1 MAETPR
7 IRTRTAPEAPGL
19 AALPPL
25 LQRIYAARGVRDVES
40 LDYSLSRLPNYT
52 ALKGLDAACD
62 LLGAALDNDH
72 PILIVG
78 VFDADGATSTALVCD
93 ALTAMGAGHVDHFIP
108 HRIEHGYGLSPQ
120 VVAAL
125 ETAGH
130 RPGLLVT
137 VDNGISSHRGVD
149 AAHAAGW
156 RVIVSDHHL
165 PGESLPAADAIVN
178 PNQVSPNQPG
188 CGAFGQ
194 NLAGVGVAF
203 YLMAALRAR
212 LKRRADDRHLPNMGE
227 YLDLVAL
234 GTVADVVTLDHL
246 NRLLVAQGL
255 RRIRAGRCRPGI
267 TALIAAAG
275 RDPARLSASDIGFA
289 VGPRLNAAGR
299 LDDMRLGVACLR
311 AADRPTAE
319 HYAGQLSSLN
329 NQRRAVQAR
338 MQDSAEQSLAA
349 LGPIET
355 LPAGLAVFHDD
366 WHEGVVGLLA
376 GKLRERYR
384 RPVVAFARARD
395 GRLKGSARSVD
406 GLHIRDVL
414 AAIAAADPKLIDQFG
429 GHAQAAGLSLAPEHL
444 DAFSRAFD
452 SHVSQRLTPAML
464 RHELE
469 SDGTLADEQLN
480 LNVAESL
487 RDAGPWGAG
496 FEEPLFH
503 GAFEVIERRL
513 LREKHLKMTLR
524 ARRGVQQIEAIAF
537 NYPQLVDKGQV
548 INLVYRLA
556 VNQYRGHET
565 ANMIVE
571 HVVAPRA

>member
-1 MAETPR
+1 MAPG
-7 IRTRTAPEAPGL
+7 APGL

-40 LDYSLSRLPNYT
+40 LDYSLGRLPDYA
-52 ALKGLDAACD
+52 ALKGLEAAWD
-62 LLGAALDNDH
+62 LLETALDNDQ

-78 VFDADGATSTALVCD
+78 DFDADGATSTALVCD
-93 ALTAMGAGHVDHFIP
+93 ALTAMGARRVDHFIP
-108 HRIEHGYGLSPQ
+108 NRIAHGYGLSPR
-120 VVAAL
+120 VVVAL
-125 ETAGH
+125 ETAGMQ
-130 RPGLLVT
+130 PGLLLT

-165 PGESLPAADAIVN
+165 PGESLPAADAVVN
-178 PNQVSPNQPG
+178 PNQPG
-188 CGAFGQ
+188 CGAFGT

-212 LKRRADDRHLPNMGE
+212 LKRRADGRQLPNMAE

-234 GTVADVVTLDHL
+234 GTVADVVAFDHL
-246 NRLLVAQGL
+246 NRLFVAQGL
-255 RRIRAGRCRPGI
+255 RRIRAGRCRPGVS
-267 TALIAAAG
+267 ALIAAAG
-275 RDPARLSASDIGFA
+275 RDAARVSASDIGFA

-311 AADRPTAE
+311 APDRLTAE
-319 HYAGQLSSLN
+319 RYAAQLSSLN
-329 NQRRAVQAR
+329 TQRRAVQAR
-338 MQDSAEQSLAA
+338 MQESAEQALAA

-355 LPAGLAVFHDD
+355 LPAGLVVFDED

-384 RPVVAFARARD
+384 RPVVAFARAQD

-414 AAIAAADPKLIDQFG
+414 AVLAAADPQLIDQFG
-429 GHAQAAGLSLAPEHL
+429 GHAQAAGLGLAPEYL

-452 SHVSQRLTPAML
+452 SQVGERLTPAML
-464 RHELE
+464 RHEIE
-469 SDGTLADEQLN
+469 SDGTLADAQLN
-480 LNVAESL
+480 LTVAASL

-496 FEEPLFH
+496 FEQPLFH
-503 GAFEVIERRL
+503 GAFEVVERRL
-513 LREKHLKMTLR
+513 LREKHLKMTVR
-524 ARRGVQQIEAIAF
+524 ARSGVQQIEAIAF
-537 NYPQLVDKGQV
+537 NYPQLVDKGDV

-556 VNQYRGHET
+556 VNHYRGHET

-571 HVVAPRA
+571 HVVGKRG